1 VSEPKASLY
10 LCADC
15 GEFSTT
21 DVDAF
26 IDHHL
31 MAHEKLRQKDIVETN
46 YLFWYRLTL
55 VQLALDAQKLQRR
68 TA

>member
-1 VSEPKASLY
+1 VKPQAPLY

-31 MAHEKLRQKDIVETN
+31 VAHEKLRQKDIVETN

-55 VQLALDAQKLQRR
+55 VQLMLDAQKVGRK
-68 TA
+68 AA